1 MVFLNLS
8 TIVLLIG
15 VVLAAVSQY
24 MGFSHF
30 RKRRIITDTP
40 TSKAKGVFMGLVE
53 ICGKVVRAGPLTSYL
68 SESPCVY
75 YSWSVHERWSRTVRE
90 TYRDAQRKT
99 KTRTR
104 RESGWTKVAGGGDFT
119 VFDVCDDTGCV
130 QIDPE
135 GAKIHGEISLKK
147 TCDRRDP
154 LYFGKGPE
162 SEVRNSDHIR
172 RFSETHIPV
181 GASVYVIGQA
191 RERSDKVA
199 PEIAWSSEA
208 PIFLISTKSEKRTS
222 SSHTVKYWSIMLLGL
237 VALMIS
243 IWISGLVTH
252 FGRASLALYIWFA
265 LLYVG
270 VWFLGWFWIVYNG
283 MKSLRERVRQATS
296 LIDIQLRR
304 RHDLVPRL
312 VNIVRG
318 TMEHETTVQERI
330 SAIRQE
336 LEQHPEETASVLKG
350 LSEDY
355 PVLKANEAYSSLQR
369 ELSCTEERI
378 SLARDYYNEIA
389 TFYNTRLEKFP
400 DRIVARAASLESLPL
415 ITGDPDKD
423 HMPDEE

>member
-1 MVFLNLS
+1 MIFLSLN
-8 TIVLLIG
+8 TVVLLIG
-15 VVLAAVSQY
+15 VFLAVVSQY

-30 RKRRIITDTP
+30 RKRRIIEDTP

-53 ICGKVVRAGPLTSYL
+53 ICGTAVKPDPLTSYL

-75 YSWSVHERWSRTVRE
+75 YSWSVNERWSRTVRE
-90 TYRDAQRKT
+90 TYRDAQGKT

-104 RESGWTKVAGGGDFT
+104 RESGWTRVAGGGDFT

-135 GAKIHGEISLKK
+135 GAKIQGEVSLRR
-147 TCDRRDP
+147 TCDNRDP

-162 SEVRNSDHIR
+162 SEVRNSDHVR
-172 RFSETHIPV
+172 RFYETCVPV

-191 RERSDKVA
+191 KERSDKVA
-199 PEIAWSSEA
+199 PEISWSSDA
-208 PIFLISTKSEKRTS
+208 PIFLISTKSEDKIS
-222 SSHTVKYWSIMLLGL
+222 SSHAVKYWSIMLLGI
-237 VALMIS
+237 VALMTS
-243 IWISGLVTH
+243 IWISGLVIP
-252 FGRASLALYIWFA
+252 FGRASLALYAWYA
-265 LLYVG
+265 LLYCIA
-270 VWFLGWFWIVYNG
+270 WFLGWFWIVYNS

-312 VNIVRG
+312 VSVVRG
-318 TMEHETTVQERI
+318 MMEHETTVQERI

-336 LEQHPEETASVLKG
+336 LEQHPEETASVLKV
-350 LSEDY
+350 LSEEY
-355 PVLKANEAYSSLQR
+355 PVLKTNEAYSSLQK

-400 DRIVARAASLESLPL
+400 DRIVARVASLESLPL
-415 ITGDPDKD
+415 ISGDPDENRP
-423 HMPDEE
+423 PDEE